1 MKRRKKES
9 VLLFAA
15 LFITGMLIYAG
26 LANWERTPHLYEYD
40 KKSLAKE
47 IKAADANRQA
57 SKEED
62 AEASFYEELLHK
74 YHLVLNY
81 RKAIGHLYTSKN
93 RELISNYFYT
103 VTEAFVMKHVQ
114 KEAEGMDVPEEEI
127 KFIVD
132 FYSNSLIG
140 MMLRWI
146 KEKMPAKKDHLIEQ
160 WSMSYQATV
169 KILLQGCLAEQHPGA
184 SVFKR
189 QAHDPLP

>member
-62 AEASFYEELLHK
+62 AEAK
-74 YHLVLNY
+74 T
-81 RKAIGHLYTSKN
+81 RKEPKKQWKRQEKKDNSIKKQNTSKADKKQTDGTGD
-93 RELISNYFYT
+93 ESVPGGKDGGSGAPDLPDQQVIQGDG
-103 VTEAFVMKHVQ
+103 EQ
-114 KEAEGMDVPEEEI
+114 QPEET
-127 KFIVD
+127 VD
-132 FYSNSLIG
+132 DAKATQTPKPSA
-140 MMLRWI
+140 
-146 KEKMPAKKDHLIEQ
+146 EPA
-160 WSMSYQATV
+160 
-169 KILLQGCLAEQHPGA
+169 
-184 SVFKR
+184 
-189 QAHDPLP
+189 